1 MCSST
6 ALWVVAPPPRS
17 LGVHGGLGADTGCG
31 DRVEVRGREY
41 VVEARSEQF
50 RLERGRYVRSH
61 QRLDVQPLGR
71 WFLNGRLDGLLAQ
84 RWGEQVAIL
93 TVVRVESRE

>member
-1 MCSST
+1 MR
-6 ALWVVAPPPRS
+6 VVAPPPRS
-17 LGVHGGLGADTGCG
+17 LGVHRGLGADTGCG

-41 VVEARSEQF
+41 VVAARSEQF

-71 WFLNGRLDGLLAQ
+71 WLLNGLLDGLLEEPPPPPPQ
-84 RWGEQVAIL
+84 R
-93 TVVRVESRE
+93 